1 MGSLEISVSNQQP
14 TTTKF
19 EKKMN
24 SIIAAATIG
33 LVSAGGSQMQAD
45 LTGLISNSS
54 MRQFTG
60 AMADAVNQ
68 LDEYGCW
75 CYFYDNVGRGK
86 GQPIDEVDG
95 FCKTLNEGY
104 ECAIRDSEEEGIS
117 CTPWEVAYVSGTGS
131 GSDLFTSCQNL
142 TLITVP
148 LVLVLLKE
156 ISLNKCLLF
165 LFLEIL
171 SIMLVFHMLK
181 VSMLV
186 LMLVAQ

>member
-24 SIIAAATIG
+24 SIIAATTIG
-33 LVSAGGSQMQAD
+33 LVAAGGKQMQAD

-54 MRQFTG
+54 MRQFSG

-104 ECAIRDSEEEGIS
+104 ECAIRDSEDEGIS

-142 TLITVP
+142 NADNCAARACSVEGNFVEQMFALF
-148 LVLVLLKE
+148 
-156 ISLNKCLLF
+156 ISGN
-165 LFLEIL
+165 
-171 SIMLVFHMLK
+171 SIDYASF
-181 VSMLV
+181 
-186 LMLVAQ
+186 